1 MSQPGRLAPPAHT
14 EPPPADAPACRTR
27 GQATYSL
34 VSEDCSRS
42 SARSQSPHTAYATR
56 RSRACCPATNS
67 TYAPA
72 DAPASGSRGQAMVE
86 FTLILPLLL
95 LLILGIYQFG
105 QTYADYIQVTNAAR
119 DGGRK
124 ALVSRSDASGVA
136 DAVTAAKN
144 ATWWLDKSQIVVSV
158 SPGQP
163 WAQGQTVTVTVTY
176 PYSINLLGLVVAS
189 GNLKST
195 TTVRME

>member
-1 MSQPGRLAPPAHT
+1 MSQPGTAPPAKT
-14 EPPPADAPACRTR
+14 EAPA
-27 GQATYSL
+27 A
-34 VSEDCSRS
+34 D
-42 SARSQSPHTAYATR
+42 R
-56 RSRACCPATNS
+56 RSRR
-67 TYAPA
+67 
-72 DAPASGSRGQAMVE
+72 SRGQAMVE
-86 FTLILPLLL
+86 FTLILPMLL

-136 DAVTAAKN
+136 DVVTTAKN
-144 ATWWLDKSQIVVSV
+144 STWWLNKNQIAVTV

-163 WAQGQTVTVTVTY
+163 WTTGQNVTVTVTY
-176 PYSINLLGLVVAS
+176 PYSINLLGFVVAS
-189 GNLKST
+189 GTLKST

>member
-1 MSQPGRLAPPAHT
+1 MSQPGTDSPANT
-14 EPPPADAPACRTR
+14 ETSAAERRTR
-27 GQATYSL
+27 
-34 VSEDCSRS
+34 R
-42 SARSQSPHTAYATR
+42 
-56 RSRACCPATNS
+56 
-67 TYAPA
+67 
-72 DAPASGSRGQAMVE
+72 SRGQAMVE

-124 ALVSRSDASGVA
+124 ALVSRSDTSGVA
-136 DAVTAAKN
+136 DVITTAKN
-144 ATWWLDKSQIVVSV
+144 ATWWLDKNQISVSV

-163 WAQGQTVTVTVTY
+163 WTTGQNVTVTVTY
-176 PYSINLLGLVVAS
+176 PYSINLLGFVVAS
-189 GNLKST
+189 GTLKST

>member
-1 MSQPGRLAPPAHT
+1 MSQPGT
-14 EPPPADAPACRTR
+14 EPPAKTAAPA
-27 GQATYSL
+27 A
-34 VSEDCSRS
+34 E
-42 SARSQSPHTAYATR
+42 R
-56 RSRACCPATNS
+56 RNRR
-67 TYAPA
+67 
-72 DAPASGSRGQAMVE
+72 SRGQAMVE

-136 DAVTAAKN
+136 DVVTAAKN
-144 ATWWLDKSQIVVSV
+144 ATWWLDKNQTTVTV

-163 WAQGQTVTVTVTY
+163 WTTGQTVTVTVTY
-176 PYSINLLGLVVAS
+176 PYSINLLGFVVAS
-189 GNLKST
+189 GTLKSA

>member
-14 EPPPADAPACRTR
+14 EPPPAGTRTCR
-27 GQATYSL
+27 
-34 VSEDCSRS
+34 
-42 SARSQSPHTAYATR
+42 
-56 RSRACCPATNS
+56 
-67 TYAPA
+67 
-72 DAPASGSRGQAMVE
+72 SRGQAMVE

-144 ATWWLDKSQIVVSV
+144 ATWWLDKSQMVVTV

-163 WAQGQTVTVTVTY
+163 WTQGQTVTVTVTY
-176 PYSINLLGLVVAS
+176 PYTINLLGLVVAS

>member
-1 MSQPGRLAPPAHT
+1 MSQPGT
-14 EPPPADAPACRTR
+14 EPPATTAAPAADRRTR
-27 GQATYSL
+27 
-34 VSEDCSRS
+34 R
-42 SARSQSPHTAYATR
+42 
-56 RSRACCPATNS
+56 
-67 TYAPA
+67 
-72 DAPASGSRGQAMVE
+72 SRGQAMVE

-136 DAVTAAKN
+136 DVVSTAKN
-144 ATWWLDKSQIVVSV
+144 ATWWLDKNQMSVSV
-158 SPGQP
+158 SPSQP
-163 WAQGQTVTVTVTY
+163 WTTGQNVTVTVTY
-176 PYSINLLGLVVAS
+176 PYSINLLGFVVAS
-189 GNLKST
+189 GTLKST

>member
-1 MSQPGRLAPPAHT
+1 MSQPGTAPPAKT
-14 EPPPADAPACRTR
+14 EA
-27 GQATYSL
+27 
-34 VSEDCSRS
+34 
-42 SARSQSPHTAYATR
+42 SAAER
-56 RSRACCPATNS
+56 RNRRN
-67 TYAPA
+67 
-72 DAPASGSRGQAMVE
+72 RGQAMVE
-86 FTLILPLLL
+86 FTLILPLLM

-136 DAVTAAKN
+136 DVVTTAKN
-144 ATWWLDKSQIVVSV
+144 ATWWLDKNQTTVTV

-163 WAQGQTVTVTVTY
+163 WTTGQSVTVTVTY
-176 PYSINLLGLVVAS
+176 PYSINLLGFVVAS
-189 GNLKST
+189 GTLKSA

>member
-1 MSQPGRLAPPAHT
+1 MSQPGT
-14 EPPPADAPACRTR
+14 EPPATTAAPAADR
-27 GQATYSL
+27 
-34 VSEDCSRS
+34 
-42 SARSQSPHTAYATR
+42 HTR
-56 RSRACCPATNS
+56 R
-67 TYAPA
+67 
-72 DAPASGSRGQAMVE
+72 SRGQAMVE

-136 DAVTAAKN
+136 DVVSTAKN
-144 ATWWLDKSQIVVSV
+144 STWWLDKNQMSVTV

-163 WAQGQTVTVTVTY
+163 WTSGQNVTVTVTY
-176 PYSINLLGLVVAS
+176 PYSINLLGFVAAS
-189 GNLKST
+189 GTLKST

>member
-1 MSQPGRLAPPAHT
+1 
-14 EPPPADAPACRTR
+14 
-27 GQATYSL
+27 
-34 VSEDCSRS
+34 
-42 SARSQSPHTAYATR
+42 
-56 RSRACCPATNS
+56 
-67 TYAPA
+67 
-72 DAPASGSRGQAMVE
+72 MVE
-86 FTLILPLLL
+86 FTLILPLLM

-136 DAVTAAKN
+136 DVVTAAKN
-144 ATWWLDKSQIVVSV
+144 ATWWLDKNQTTVTV

-163 WAQGQTVTVTVTY
+163 WTTGQTVTVTVTY
-176 PYSINLLGLVVAS
+176 PYSINLLGFVVAS
-189 GNLKST
+189 GTLKSA

>member
-1 MSQPGRLAPPAHT
+1 MSQPGTESPAKT
-14 EPPPADAPACRTR
+14 PAPAADDRRTPR
-27 GQATYSL
+27 T
-34 VSEDCSRS
+34 
-42 SARSQSPHTAYATR
+42 
-56 RSRACCPATNS
+56 
-67 TYAPA
+67 
-72 DAPASGSRGQAMVE
+72 RGQAMVE

-95 LLILGIYQFG
+95 LLIFGIYQFG

-136 DAVTAAKN
+136 DVITTAKN
-144 ATWWLDKSQIVVSV
+144 STWWLDKNQIGVSV

-163 WAQGQTVTVTVTY
+163 WTTGQNVTVTVTY
-176 PYSINLLGLVVAS
+176 PYNINLLGFVVAS
-189 GNLKST
+189 GTLKST

>member
-1 MSQPGRLAPPAHT
+1 MSQPGTAPPAKT
-14 EPPPADAPACRTR
+14 EAPA
-27 GQATYSL
+27 A
-34 VSEDCSRS
+34 D
-42 SARSQSPHTAYATR
+42 R
-56 RSRACCPATNS
+56 RSRR
-67 TYAPA
+67 
-72 DAPASGSRGQAMVE
+72 SRGQAMVE
-86 FTLILPLLL
+86 FTLILPMLL

-136 DAVTAAKN
+136 DVVTTAKN
-144 ATWWLDKSQIVVSV
+144 STWWLNKNQIAVTV

-163 WAQGQTVTVTVTY
+163 WTTGQNVTVTVTY
-176 PYSINLLGLVVAS
+176 PYNINLLGFVVAS
-189 GNLKST
+189 GTLKST

>member
-1 MSQPGRLAPPAHT
+1 MSQPGTDSPANT
-14 EPPPADAPACRTR
+14 EASAAERRTR
-27 GQATYSL
+27 
-34 VSEDCSRS
+34 R
-42 SARSQSPHTAYATR
+42 
-56 RSRACCPATNS
+56 
-67 TYAPA
+67 
-72 DAPASGSRGQAMVE
+72 SRGQAMVE

-124 ALVSRSDASGVA
+124 ALVSRSDTSGVA
-136 DAVTAAKN
+136 DVITTAKN
-144 ATWWLDKSQIVVSV
+144 ATWWLDKNQISVSV

-163 WAQGQTVTVTVTY
+163 WTTGQNVTVTVTY
-176 PYSINLLGLVVAS
+176 PYSINLLGFVVAS
-189 GNLKST
+189 GTLKST

>member
-1 MSQPGRLAPPAHT
+1 MSQPGT
-14 EPPPADAPACRTR
+14 EPPATTAAPAADHRTR
-27 GQATYSL
+27 
-34 VSEDCSRS
+34 R
-42 SARSQSPHTAYATR
+42 
-56 RSRACCPATNS
+56 
-67 TYAPA
+67 
-72 DAPASGSRGQAMVE
+72 SRGQAMVE

-136 DAVTAAKN
+136 DVVSTAKN
-144 ATWWLDKSQIVVSV
+144 ATWWLDKNQMGVSV
-158 SPGQP
+158 SPSQP
-163 WAQGQTVTVTVTY
+163 WTTGQNVTVTVTY
-176 PYSINLLGLVVAS
+176 PYSINLLGFVVAS
-189 GNLKST
+189 GTLKSA

>member
-1 MSQPGRLAPPAHT
+1 MSQPGTAPPAKT
-14 EPPPADAPACRTR
+14 EAPA
-27 GQATYSL
+27 A
-34 VSEDCSRS
+34 D
-42 SARSQSPHTAYATR
+42 R
-56 RSRACCPATNS
+56 RSRR
-67 TYAPA
+67 
-72 DAPASGSRGQAMVE
+72 SRGQAMVE

-136 DAVTAAKN
+136 DVVTTAKN
-144 ATWWLDKSQIVVSV
+144 STWWLDKNQIGVTV
-158 SPGQP
+158 SPSQP
-163 WAQGQTVTVTVTY
+163 WTTGQNVTVTVTY
-176 PYSINLLGLVVAS
+176 PYSINLLGFVVAS
-189 GNLKST
+189 GTLKST

>member
-1 MSQPGRLAPPAHT
+1 MSQPGT
-14 EPPPADAPACRTR
+14 EPPAKTAAPAAGDRRARRT
-27 GQATYSL
+27 
-34 VSEDCSRS
+34 
-42 SARSQSPHTAYATR
+42 
-56 RSRACCPATNS
+56 
-67 TYAPA
+67 
-72 DAPASGSRGQAMVE
+72 RGQAMVE

-136 DAVTAAKN
+136 DVISTAKN
-144 ATWWLDKSQIVVSV
+144 ATWWLDKNKMAVSV

-163 WAQGQTVTVTVTY
+163 WTTGQNVTVTVTY
-176 PYSINLLGLVVAS
+176 PYSINLLGFVVGS
-189 GNLKST
+189 GTLKST